1 MRRPLPGA
9 AAQLAMA
16 PRQPG
21 TRPLAR
27 VAPASARQA
36 AALIVLYPDVTPDAD
51 GVVVDTPPPVT
62 HWHFPLTVRRDDLL
76 HHPGQISL
84 PGGGVDTGESL
95 EAAALREAHEEIGL
109 DPSDVRILGALTPL
123 YVIVSGYVVTPFVGV
138 VTRRPAFQPETREV
152 AEILEVPVAALVDPA
167 RRAWGN
173 RTREGYVIDFPYYAL
188 GRAEVHQV
196 WGATA
201 MMLSE
206 FAELLR

>member
-1 MRRPLPGA
+1 MS
-9 AAQLAMA
+9 

-27 VAPASARQA
+27 VAPPTARQA
-36 AALIVLYPDVTPDAD
+36 AALILLYPGTGAEGAPDGGAED
-51 GVVVDTPPPVT
+51 GQIGD
-62 HWHFPLTVRRDDLL
+62 WCFPLTIRHDDLL

-84 PGGGVDTGESL
+84 PGGGVDAGETL

-109 DPSDVRILGALTPL
+109 DPSTVRILGSLTPL

-138 VTRRPAFQPETREV
+138 VATRPRFHPEVREV
-152 AEILEVPVAALVDPA
+152 AEILEVRVADLLSPA
-167 RRAWGN
+167 RVAWGI
-173 RTREGYVIDFPYYAL
+173 RSREGYVIDFPYYAL
-188 GRAEVHQV
+188 GTPPTHQV

-206 FAELLR
+206 FVQLVS